1 MIFNDRIRALRLEK
15 GMTQAQVA
23 AAIGIAPRNYQ
34 RLEAQGQDLTP
45 NYWSLL
51 RLADCF
57 GVSVDYLMGGT
68 KNRDINRKKGKRTG
82 APLGCRGSFCTLI
95 SRAGSGWRG
104 C

>member
-45 NYWSLL
+45 NSWSLL

-57 GVSVDYLMGGT
+57 GVSVDYLMGRT
-68 KNRDINRKKGKRTG
+68 EKRDINR
-82 APLGCRGSFCTLI
+82 
-95 SRAGSGWRG
+95 
-104 C
+104 

>member
-34 RLEAQGQDLTP
+34 RLEAQRQDLTP

-57 GVSVDYLMGGT
+57 GVSVDYPMA
-68 KNRDINRKKGKRTG
+68 RTENP
-82 APLGCRGSFCTLI
+82 ATNP
-95 SRAGSGWRG
+95 
-104 C
+104 

>member
-34 RLEAQGQDLTP
+34 RLEAQRQDLTP

-51 RLADCF
+51 RRAAGS
-57 GVSVDYLMGGT
+57 GVRVDPRMGRT
-68 KNRDINRKKGKRTG
+68 ENRDTNRKRGKRTRG
-82 APLGCRGSFCTLI
+82 THGCRGSFCTLI

>member
-34 RLEAQGQDLTP
+34 RLEAQRQDLTP

-57 GVSVDYLMGGT
+57 GVSLASHRART
-68 KNRDINRKKGKRTG
+68 KKRPPNPKTDKSPRATQG
-82 APLGCRGSFCTLI
+82 DRGSFCTLI